1 MNLKRYRVKNIKEA
15 LAFIKRDLGPDA
27 LIVSTRQVK
36 EGKGAFGMFGKT
48 MLEVTAAASE
58 AKNSSAHA
66 KAAGT
71 KAVEK
76 YRHDSEI
83 SEATIANTFLPSQN
97 KSTLS
102 ISDETRK
109 IMLPIKEELKG
120 IRLTLGNLSDH
131 SDTFNS
137 HMMGQLKNELGE
149 MRHMLHLLASR
160 SNSLSEPDLPENL
173 LLLYQQMKF
182 SGLEE
187 KFARRI
193 VLEAQRNM
201 TEDDAENYAYVKIF
215 IARML
220 MKIIKITK
228 ECVISKK
235 DKNFKVIARSDA
247 KSVEGIDKMIDRC
260 KSYVDAGAEII
271 FPEALH
277 DEKEFEKVRKSLNCY
292 LLANMTEFG
301 KSKLLNYKELEN
313 IGYNIVI
320 YPVTTQRLAM
330 KNVEDGLR
338 AIFDDGHQNNIID
351 KMQTRKRLYDLVEY
365 EKYNSLDEKIYNFST
380 EGHE

>member
-1 MNLKRYRVKNIKEA
+1 MHFVKKKTEEKREEFDKKLKSKKILRVPGAYNPLTAKVIEEIGYDAVYVSGGVMSN
-15 LAFIKRDLGPDA
+15 DLGYPDIGLTTLQDVSNRA
-27 LIVSTRQVK
+27 NQIARVTNLPTIVDIDTGFKSCK
-36 EGKGAFGMFGKT
+36 ETIETFEKFGITGVHIEDQIAQKRCGH
-48 MLEVTAAASE
+48 LENKELVT
-58 AKNSSAHA
+58 
-66 KAAGT
+66 
-71 KAVEK
+71 
-76 YRHDSEI
+76 
-83 SEATIANTFLPSQN
+83 
-97 KSTLS
+97 
-102 ISDETRK
+102 
-109 IMLPIKEELKG
+109 KEEMIK
-120 IRLTLGNLSDH
+120 
-131 SDTFNS
+131 
-137 HMMGQLKNELGE
+137 
-149 MRHMLHLLASR
+149 
-160 SNSLSEPDLPENL
+160 
-173 LLLYQQMKF
+173 
-182 SGLEE
+182 
-187 KFARRI
+187 
-193 VLEAQRNM
+193 
-201 TEDDAENYAYVKIF
+201 KI
-215 IARML
+215 
-220 MKIIKITK
+220 K
-228 ECVISKK
+228 ECVNSKK